1 MRLARVVESFF
12 PPLLAW
18 GVGEG
23 LGALVV
29 GWEVYSSVKIEV
41 GWVPC
46 HCCQCVV
53 SCHGRLGKRAGAAGS
68 VL

>member
-41 GWVPC
+41 GCMHSPV
-46 HCCQCVV
+46 Q
-53 SCHGRLGKRAGAAGS
+53 LGEDRRSLRTVFPTGQ
-68 VL
+68 